1 MRDELSEK
9 IRLIRLSKNLSQQN
23 IADELGIT
31 VSAYS
36 NMERGVTEITIQ
48 RLKKIAEILNVNV
61 NDLLVNKTVLDDK
74 NNNYDSL
81 PQKIN
86 LILNELQSHKDD
98 ILYLKTEIKNLKDN
112 NLLK

>member
-48 RLKKIAEILNVNV
+48 RLKKIAQILQVNLNDLITDNILN
-61 NDLLVNKTVLDDK
+61 DQPEIPYK
-74 NNNYDSL
+74 NI

-86 LILNELQSHKDD
+86 FILNELNTQKKD
-98 ILYLKTEIKNLKDN
+98 IQ
-112 NLLK
+112 LLKSEIEFLKNK

>member
-48 RLKKIAEILNVNV
+48 RLKKIAQILQVNLNDLITDNILN
-61 NDLLVNKTVLDDK
+61 DQPEIPY
-74 NNNYDSL
+74 NNI

-86 LILNELQSHKDD
+86 FILNELNSQKKD
-98 ILYLKTEIKNLKDN
+98 IQ
-112 NLLK
+112 LLKSEIESLKNK

>member
-48 RLKKIAEILNVNV
+48 RLKKIAQILQVNINDLITDNILN
-61 NDLLVNKTVLDDK
+61 DQPEIPY
-74 NNNYDSL
+74 NNI

-86 LILNELQSHKDD
+86 FILNELNSQKKD
-98 ILYLKTEIKNLKDN
+98 IQ
-112 NLLK
+112 LLKSEIDSLKNK

>member
-48 RLKKIAEILNVNV
+48 RLKKIAQILQVNLNDLITDNILN
-61 NDLLVNKTVLDDK
+61 DQPEIPY
-74 NNNYDSL
+74 NNI

-86 LILNELQSHKDD
+86 FILNELNSQKKD
-98 ILYLKTEIKNLKDN
+98 IQ
-112 NLLK
+112 LLKSEIDFLKNK

>member
-31 VSAYS
+31 VFAYS

-48 RLKKIAEILNVNV
+48 RLKKIAQILQVNLNDLITDNILN
-61 NDLLVNKTVLDDK
+61 DLPEIPYK
-74 NNNYDSL
+74 NI

-86 LILNELQSHKDD
+86 FILNELNSQKKD
-98 ILYLKTEIKNLKDN
+98 IQ
-112 NLLK
+112 LLKSEIESLKNK

>member
-48 RLKKIAEILNVNV
+48 RLKKIAQILQVNLNDLITDNILN
-61 NDLLVNKTVLDDK
+61 DLPEIPYK
-74 NNNYDSL
+74 NI

-86 LILNELQSHKDD
+86 FILNELNSQKKD
-98 ILYLKTEIKNLKDN
+98 IQ
-112 NLLK
+112 LLKSEIESLKNK

>member
-48 RLKKIAEILNVNV
+48 RLKKIAEIFGVNV
-61 NDLLVNKTVLDDK
+61 NEILIENSFFEEK
-74 NNNYDSL
+74 NYRYDSI
-81 PQKIN
+81 PQKLN
-86 LILNELQSHKDD
+86 SILNELQIQKND
-98 ILYLKTEIKNLKDN
+98 IIYLKTEIKNLKKSN
-112 NLLK
+112 S

>member
-48 RLKKIAEILNVNV
+48 RLKKIAQILQVNINDLITDNILN
-61 NDLLVNKTVLDDK
+61 DQPEIPY
-74 NNNYDSL
+74 NNI

-86 LILNELQSHKDD
+86 FILNELNSQKKD
-98 ILYLKTEIKNLKDN
+98 IQ
-112 NLLK
+112 LLKSEIDFLKNK

>member
-36 NMERGVTEITIQ
+36 NMERGDTEITIQ
-48 RLKKIAEILNVNV
+48 RLKKIAQILQVNINDLITDNILN
-61 NDLLVNKTVLDDK
+61 DQPEIPY
-74 NNNYDSL
+74 NNI

-86 LILNELQSHKDD
+86 FILNELNSQKKD
-98 ILYLKTEIKNLKDN
+98 IQ
-112 NLLK
+112 LLKSEIDFLKNK